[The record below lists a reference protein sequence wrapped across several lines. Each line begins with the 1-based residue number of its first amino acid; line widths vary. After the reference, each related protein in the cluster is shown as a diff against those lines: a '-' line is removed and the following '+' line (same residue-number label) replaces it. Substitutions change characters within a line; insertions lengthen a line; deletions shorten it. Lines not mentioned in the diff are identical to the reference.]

1 MNLHEYQGKLLF
13 AEYNLPVSK
22 GKVIFDAK
30 DAIDACDEIG
40 GDKWVVKAQV
50 HAGGR
55 GKSGGVQLI
64 DNPEQAIE
72 FAQKWLGNR
81 LITYQTDAVGQI
93 VNSILIEECT
103 DIAQEL
109 YLSAVIDRDTQ
120 KIVFIG
126 SSEGGVNIEEVAK
139 NSPEKI
145 IYQGVDLDDKDFSQ
159 HAENIGK
166 VLKLNPDQQNQFSPM
181 LDNLVRLF
189 VEKDLSLLEINP
201 LVITKNGDLH
211 CLDAKI
217 NIDSNALFRQ
227 PELMEMHDESQE
239 DPQEAEAA
247 KHDLSYVSL
256 DGNIGCMVNGA
267 GLAMGTMDTIKFFG
281 GNPANFLDVGGTAT
295 QERVAKAFKIILK
308 DPEVKVVLVNIFGGI
323 VRCDLIAEGIVAA
336 IKFFGGNPANF
347 LDVGGTATQ
356 ERVAKAF
363 KIILKDPEVKVVL
376 VNIFGGIVRCDLI
389 AEGIVAAIKEV
400 GIEVPVV
407 VRLEGNNAEIGA
419 KILEE
424 SDIKVESINDLGSAA
439 KKSVEL
445 AK

>member
-1 MNLHEYQGKLLF
+1 MNLHEYQGKSLF
-13 AEYNLPVSK
+13 AAYNLPVSK
-22 GKVIFDAK
+22 GKVIFTAE
-30 DAIDACDEIG
+30 DAIEACNEIG
-40 GDKWVVKAQV
+40 GKKWVVKAQV

-55 GKSGGVQLI
+55 GKSGGVELI
-64 DNPEQAIE
+64 ESPQAAQD
-72 FAQKWLGNR
+72 FAEKWLGNR
-81 LITYQTDAVGQI
+81 LVTYQTDSKGQI
-93 VNSILIEECT
+93 VNSILIEDCT
-103 DIAQEL
+103 DIAKEL
-109 YLSAVIDRDTQ
+109 YLSAVIDRESQ

-139 NSPEKI
+139 SSPEKI
-145 IYQGVDLDDKDFSQ
+145 IYQGIDLDDPDLSN
-159 HAENIGK
+159 HAISIGN
-166 VLKLNPDQQNQFSPM
+166 VLKLNTEQQKQFTPM

-201 LVITKNGDLH
+201 LVITQNGDLH
-211 CLDAKI
+211 CLDAKL

-227 PELMEMHDESQE
+227 PELMEMYDESQE

-336 IKFFGGNPANF
+336 IK
-347 LDVGGTATQ
+347 
-356 ERVAKAF
+356 
-363 KIILKDPEVKVVL
+363 
-376 VNIFGGIVRCDLI
+376 
-389 AEGIVAAIKEV
+389 EV
-400 GIEVPVV
+400 GIKVPVV

-419 KILEE
+419 KILEK
-424 SDIKVESINDLGSAA
+424 SDIEVESINDLASAA